1 MRDAA
6 TFCGGDHLR
15 EQNMKTKFIVA
26 ALALAATA
34 SVQAAD
40 WYVGG
45 SLGRSDYKVDF
56 SGATTKDT
64 KDTGYKL
71 FVGARLSPNFAV
83 EGGFADLGKATASDA
98 TTSGK
103 VELTAMPFVDAVGIL
118 PLSPQWDLLGRFGL
132 TSSKLKLSE
141 TTAGVSGSDSDRSIQ
156 AHFGFGAQYNIS
168 KTMAVRAEWERF
180 RGKYNKGG
188 ANDSG
193 NVDLLSVGFVI
204 GF

>member
-1 MRDAA
+1 MRGAVA
-6 TFCGGDHLR
+6 FRGGDLLR

-45 SLGRSDYKVDF
+45 SLGRSDYKVDTT
-56 SGATTKDT
+56 GATSSDKT
-64 KDTGYKL
+64 DTGYKL

-83 EGGFADLGKATASDA
+83 EGGYADLGKATASDA
-98 TTSGK
+98 TSSAK
-103 VELTAMPFVDAVGIL
+103 LKLSALPYVDAVGFL

-132 TSSKLKLSE
+132 TSSKLKVSG
-141 TTAGVSGSDSDRSIQ
+141 TNGGVSASDSDRSIQ

-180 RGKYNKGG
+180 RGKYDKNGVS
-188 ANDSG
+188 DSG
-193 NVDLLSVGFVI
+193 NVDLLSVGIAI